1 MVISG
6 IRVILQMALNI
17 PLLVGLISKGSGK
30 LIVGSLVPTSLIE
43 LIGSMIETLTADT
56 RNPVLVKED
65 TQKSK
70 NPNIQ
75 G

>member
-30 LIVGSLVPTSLIE
+30 LIVCLIE
-43 LIGSMIETLTADT
+43 LIRSMIEPLTADT
-56 RNPVLVKED
+56 RNLVLVKED

-70 NPNIQ
+70 SPNIQ